1 MICRIKNSVNVKQGT
16 DNNDTVVKSQIQLL
30 DGARAGDVVN
40 DKAVI
45 YSSSGSVHAQ
55 SLHLKDIPG
64 VGDGGLSN
72 EIRIMT
78 EHQSWNDIHF
88 YIPDIKNY
96 DGYGDRT
103 RSEMMV
109 TSVDQTIIGK
119 MIFNDIEVANPAN
132 SNNAANKSYVVVEL
146 AKQRIAHGNIFVK
159 TSGDTMTGAL
169 IVPNKNYPVQGNANE
184 LISYRN
190 IRDIFLSRKESFPMD
205 TSIDMN
211 NNGIENLAE
220 AKNSHEAIRKS
231 QLDNALAIV
240 NTDLGNKADKSCV
253 DGEITKIP
261 TIDSTQFIKKDG
273 SVAMAADLDV
283 GGNKITNV
291 ANPNPNA

>member
-1 MICRIKNSVNVKQGT
+1 M
-16 DNNDTVVKSQIQLL
+16 
-30 DGARAGDVVN
+30 
-40 DKAVI
+40 
-45 YSSSGSVHAQ
+45 
-55 SLHLKDIPG
+55 
-64 VGDGGLSN
+64 
-72 EIRIMT
+72 
-78 EHQSWNDIHF
+78 
-88 YIPDIKNY
+88 
-96 DGYGDRT
+96 
-103 RSEMMV
+103 
-109 TSVDQTIIGK
+109 
-119 MIFNDIEVANPAN
+119 
-132 SNNAANKSYVVVEL
+132 
-146 AKQRIAHGNIFVK
+146 K

-169 IVPNKNYPVQGNANE
+169 IVPDKNYPVQGNTNE
-184 LISYRN
+184 VISYRN

-240 NTDLGNKADKSCV
+240 NTDLGNKPDKSYV
-253 DGEITKIP
+253 DGEIAKIP

-291 ANPNPNA
+291 ANPNPNAPNDAVNIDFFINQYY